1 MSAEDRFPE
10 ELLLN
15 EPNRGRRLVQV
26 FCQQYASTRQKPA
39 YYTTIGTQHEEIKRA
54 FYRRWLEVNGHD
66 RQNLGLD
73 VGCRGG
79 VLTKMVGLIRW
90 IGVENDAHEDD
101 DNDADDEDHGQPDR
115 RFLVLSQAIRASH
128 LGDSHRPGLAGTPP
142 WP

>member
-1 MSAEDRFPE
+1 MMSAEDRFPE

-15 EPNRGRRLVQV
+15 EPNRGRRLVQE
-26 FCQQYASTRQKPA
+26 FYQQYGNTRQNPA

-90 IGVENDAHEDD
+90 IGVENDADED
-101 DNDADDEDHGQPDR
+101 DNDADDEDMASPTGVSSVSLKQFGHR
-115 RFLVLSQAIRASH
+115 TWEIHTVLI
-128 LGDSHRPGLAGTPP
+128 
-142 WP
+142 

>member
-15 EPNRGRRLVQV
+15 EPNRGRRLVQE

-39 YYTTIGTQHEEIKRA
+39 YYTTMGTQHEEIKRT

-101 DNDADDEDHGQPDR
+101 DNDADDEDMASPTG
-115 RFLVLSQAIRASH
+115 VALSQAIRASH